1 MQFAVENMADASI
14 SLWLIAS
21 FIGLWLGFRLS
32 HSMHEGAADSR
43 APNTARALVTTYCL
57 SITMILVEVATTGS
71 LPSSIQIS
79 CLLIAGVTAIMQLLQ
94 IWTEKPMPGKDCQG
108 RDIVE

>member
-1 MQFAVENMADASI
+1 MTDTSI
-14 SLWLIAS
+14 PLWLIAS

-43 APNTARALVTTYCL
+43 APNAARALVTAYCL
-57 SITMILVEVATTGS
+57 SVTAILSELGLTES
-71 LPSSIQIS
+71 LPRTIQFS
-79 CLLIAGVTAIMQLLQ
+79 CLLIAAVTATMQLLQ
-94 IWTEKPMPGKDCQG
+94 IWTEKPTPGKDCQG

>member
-1 MQFAVENMADASI
+1 MTDASI
-14 SLWLIAS
+14 PLWLIAS

-43 APNTARALVTTYCL
+43 APTAARALVTVYCL
-57 SITMILVEVATTGS
+57 SVTAILSEVGLTES
-71 LPSSIQIS
+71 LPRTIQFS
-79 CLLIAGVTAIMQLLQ
+79 CLLIAAVTATMQLLQ
-94 IWTEKPMPGKDCQG
+94 IWTEKPTPGKDCQG